1 MKRPSTRTRTQAA
14 ETLIAVGVG
23 NQVCRNGPQFRGRGS
38 ALARIDQDC
47 IKFWSS
53 AGLSR
58 SNEVLA
64 ILCTHAGRLVAPMV
78 TRAQSASSCRTN
90 RCAHRRDQQSQN
102 SNKREDICADA
113 ACADWIRFV
122 HALRILRSTLRWC
135 FSIVNLHC
143 TDCPTSLMCLPLPLV
158 PVAV

>member
-1 MKRPSTRTRTQAA
+1 MKRQSTGTGTQ
-14 ETLIAVGVG
+14 ETEALIAVGAG
-23 NQVCRNGPQFRGRGS
+23 DQVRRNGSQFRGRGR
-38 ALARIDQDC
+38 ALSRIDEDC
-47 IKFWSS
+47 IEFWSS
-53 AGLSR
+53 AGVSR
-58 SNEVLA
+58 SNEMFA
-64 ILCTHAGRLVAPMV
+64 IRRTHTGRLVAPMG

-102 SNKREDICADA
+102 GNKRDDICGGA
-113 ACADWIRFV
+113 ACTDWIRFV

-143 TDCPTSLMCLPLPLV
+143 TDCPTFLMSLLLPLV